1 MAMFN
6 RARFIF
12 LFLPSEKVK
21 RSKEILKYR
30 SSMVVKVYIVYCIM
44 HGHVERL
51 AKAMVKGVRYYG
63 ATSGGLNQQRTG
75 VNLWTLEI
83 ILVKQGI
90 VHLEVPVQK

>member
-1 MAMFN
+1 MLC
-6 RARFIF
+6 RHIF
-12 LFLPSEKVK
+12 HFL
-21 RSKEILKYR
+21 LLTY
-30 SSMVVKVYIVYCIM
+30 Y
-44 HGHVERL
+44 L
-51 AKAMVKGVRYYG
+51 QVRYYG